1 LLSAIACKRGG
12 KSLQLMKVSSRERE
26 REREREPQVPE
37 VVEVHENAGNMLSNA
52 KEKTF
57 KCSSALEAGLTV
69 VLQHSLMQIVGYSSS
84 TMAISTH
91 VCRIIN

>member
-1 LLSAIACKRGG
+1 M
-12 KSLQLMKVSSRERE
+12 QTWWKVPSIDEGIFQRE

-57 KCSSALEAGLTV
+57 KCSSALEAGFD
-69 VLQHSLMQIVGYSSS
+69 SSPS
-84 TMAISTH
+84 TPSYANCWIQ
-91 VCRIIN
+91 